1 MTVDTFNYRVG
12 IGTTNPTHTLQVHGA
27 LLVSSSSQIIPLQNG
42 NVQWYAQAYTAGV
55 KRVRIGAYDGIAAS
69 HIPFI
74 LNEDGGGG
82 LGIGTSTVNGTIQ
95 FANTNTRRRIVFWEN
110 ANNDHQVTAIGK
122 GSGTMNFQN
131 GNSGDDFVFNVGA
144 SASASTELMRIKGTG
159 FVGIGNTNPIYKLD
173 VTGSMRLSNAATDT
187 QLFLEPN
194 LGSYASI
201 AATTGA
207 SAARSIVL
215 NKDGGNVGIG
225 TASPQ
230 CKLDVNAY
238 TAGVD
243 GFVAVRSIA
252 NDTNSKTC
260 LANLG
265 ATYASLAPCANT
277 NANLYVYW
285 RGGASG
291 TTDYRALIVGST
303 PYFTGQHGNVCVTS
317 TITKATL
324 KDYVGLIVSSA
335 DEGYISLDAS
345 GNPITG
351 SNAIWTTEALPK
363 IKLTEK
369 DKDKAVWGV
378 LTNHKNESRNT
389 DGTWDIDDTTE
400 WGDSLGERFRVNG
413 LGEGAI
419 WVTDINGP
427 LENGDYICSSVIPGY
442 GRRQDDD
449 LLHNYTVA
457 KITMSCDFTLDQ
469 SNYRCEEMEWN
480 GSTFRKAYVGCTYH
494 CS

>member
-1 MTVDTFNYRVG
+1 VTGLQRIVAQGSTSLTAYG
-12 IGTTNPTHTLQVHGA
+12 IA
-27 LLVSSSSQIIPLQNG
+27 NG
-42 NVQWYAQAYTAGV
+42 NETLMLMSPCNAYQGGTASLFFGLNGTGNFPLA
-55 KRVRIGAYDGIAAS
+55 RIVACDTAPPATAYRSELLFQTNNRDTTLVTRMI
-69 HIPFI
+69 I
-74 LNEDGGGG
+74 NENGNI
-82 LGIGTSTVNGTIQ
+82 GIGTSTPT
-95 FANTNTRRRIVFWEN
+95 F
-110 ANNDHQVTAIGK
+110 
-122 GSGTMNFQN
+122 
-131 GNSGDDFVFNVGA
+131 
-144 SASASTELMRIKGTG
+144 
-159 FVGIGNTNPIYKLD
+159 KLD
-173 VTGSMRLSNAATDT
+173 VVGGSNRMTQFGSATQSTDPTLRIENTNGGRRIDLFTNLTVGAYNPTLVAAGDMGIIFTNGTQDTGNLVIAPWATSAGGLKIMSN
-187 QLFLEPN
+187 
-194 LGSYASI
+194 
-201 AATTGA
+201 
-207 SAARSIVL
+207 
-215 NKDGGNVGIG
+215 GNVGIG
-225 TASPQ
+225 TTAPQ

-238 TAGVD
+238 TAGID
-243 GFVAVRSIA
+243 GFAAVRSIA
-252 NDTNSKTC
+252 NDNNSKTC
-260 LANLG
+260 LNNIN
-265 ATYASLAPCANT
+265 TYVSLVPCPNT
-277 NANLYVYW
+277 DANLYIYW
-285 RGGASG
+285 RGGGSG
-291 TTDYRALIVGST
+291 NTNYRALIAGAT

-324 KDYVGLIVSSA
+324 KDFVGLIVSSA
-335 DEGYISLDAS
+335 DEGYVSLDAS
-345 GNPITG
+345 GNPIIG

-389 DGTWDIDDTTE
+389 DGTWDTDDTTE

-419 WVTDINGP
+419 WITNINGP

-480 GSTFRKAYVGCTYH
+480 GSTFLKAYVGCTYH